1 MRGTPF
7 YEAFFRRPCPRCLLL
22 VIGCAKEPPPTA
34 AESAFEKKDKHEN
47 SSEVEGRIR

>member
-1 MRGTPF
+1 MKLSSAALALIASLF
-7 YEAFFRRPCPRCLLL
+7 

-34 AESAFEKKDKHEN
+34 AESALEKKDKHEY